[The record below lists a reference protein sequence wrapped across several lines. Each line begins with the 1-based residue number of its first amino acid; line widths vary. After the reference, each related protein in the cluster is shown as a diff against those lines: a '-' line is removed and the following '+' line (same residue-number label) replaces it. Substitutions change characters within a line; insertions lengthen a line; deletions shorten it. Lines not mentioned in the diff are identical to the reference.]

1 MRKSFYTLSGLVSAM
16 GYDVAAGDVFIFV
29 SKNRKR
35 AKVLWY
41 DSTGLVLLAKRLD
54 VGQFSALWDTATG
67 EIELTFNELQ
77 LFLEGSKAVGRIPL
91 SPPPIDTALT
101 SRLSV
106 SDFS

>member
-1 MRKSFYTLSGLVSAM
+1 MRKSFNTLNGLVSAM
-16 GYDVAAGDVFIFV
+16 GHDISVGDVFLFV

-54 VGQFSALWDTATG
+54 VGQFNAIWETITG
-67 EIELTFNELQ
+67 DIELTLNELH

-91 SPPPIDTALT
+91 SPPPIDIAAAK
-101 SRLSV
+101 RLSS
-106 SDFS
+106 SDFR